1 MFIHNR
7 LGLLESV
14 ETLLNQEQ
22 RLNQVSNNLANVDTP
37 GFKKETVTFDEMLY
51 KVNRTRQR
59 VGKGLRINT
68 VQEQGVIQKT
78 DAPLDLAIT
87 GKGFF
92 KVQTPAGIRYTRAG
106 NFQRNNEGLLV
117 TANGYPVLGEAGPV
131 SLNSTTT
138 ATTAKIDIT
147 NDGRVFIDDVQTN
160 QLSVVNADPMSLKK
174 EGENLFRL
182 EEGAA
187 EEAAPNVQLL
197 QGHLEKSNVNTVT
210 EMTEMIDLY
219 RAYEG
224 QQKMIQAVDDMDNL
238 AVRRVGSLTG

>member
-14 ETLLNQEQ
+14 ETLINQEQ
-22 RLNQVSNNLANVDTP
+22 RLNQVTNNLANVDTP

-51 KVNRTRQR
+51 QANRTRQR
-59 VGKGLRINT
+59 VGKALRINT
-68 VQEQGVIQKT
+68 VHQQGVVQKT
-78 DAPLDLAIT
+78 DAPLDLAIS
-87 GKGFF
+87 GEGFF
-92 KVQTPAGIRYTRAG
+92 RVQTPAGIRYTRAG

-117 TANGYPVLGEAGPV
+117 TANGYPVLGEAGPIAINGNRV
-131 SLNSTTT
+131 DVARDGSL
-138 ATTAKIDIT
+138 
-147 NDGRVFIDDVQTN
+147 FIDGLRSNRLT
-160 QLSVVNADPMSLKK
+160 VVTADPQAMKK

-182 EEGAA
+182 ADGAA
-187 EEAAPNVQLL
+187 EETAENSQLL

-224 QQKMIQAVDDMDNL
+224 QQKMIRAVDDIDDL
-238 AVRRVGSLTG
+238 AVRRVGSLAG

>member
-1 MFIHNR
+1 MFINNR

-14 ETLLNQEQ
+14 ETLINQEQ

-51 KVNRTRQR
+51 QANRFRQR
-59 VGKGLRINT
+59 VGKGLQINT
-68 VQEQGVIQKT
+68 IHQQGVVQKT
-78 DAPLDLAIT
+78 DAPLDLAIS
-87 GKGFF
+87 GDGFF
-92 KVQTPAGIRYTRAG
+92 QVQTPAGVRYTRAG

-117 TANGYPVLGEAGPV
+117 TANGYPVLGETGLVTITGAKVDVAG
-131 SLNSTTT
+131 
-138 ATTAKIDIT
+138 
-147 NDGRVFIDDVQTN
+147 DGRLYVDGVQVNRLT
-160 QLSVVNADPMSLKK
+160 VVTADPKALKK

-182 EEGAA
+182 ADGAA
-187 EEAAPNVQLL
+187 EEASPNSQIL

-224 QQKMIQAVDDMDNL
+224 QQKMIRAVDDLDDL
-238 AVRRVGSLTG
+238 AVRKVGSLVG

>member
-1 MFIHNR
+1 MFINNR

-14 ETLLNQEQ
+14 ETLINQEQ

-51 KVNRTRQR
+51 QANRSRQR

-68 VQEQGVIQKT
+68 IHQQGVVQKT
-78 DAPLDLAIT
+78 DAPLDLAIS
-87 GKGFF
+87 GDGFF
-92 KVQTPAGIRYTRAG
+92 RVQTPAGVRYTRAG

-117 TANGYPVLGEAGPV
+117 TADGYPVLGEAGPV
-131 SLNSTTT
+131 ALTGTKVDV
-138 ATTAKIDIT
+138 AG
-147 NDGRVFIDDVQTN
+147 DGRLYVDGVQVNRLT
-160 QLSVVNADPMSLKK
+160 VVTADPKALKK

-182 EEGAA
+182 ADGAA
-187 EEAAPNVQLL
+187 EEASPNSQLL

-224 QQKMIQAVDDMDNL
+224 QQKMIRAVDDLDDL
-238 AVRRVGSLTG
+238 AVRKVGSLAG

>member
-1 MFIHNR
+1 MFINNR
-7 LGLLESV
+7 LGLIESV

-22 RLNQVSNNLANVDTP
+22 RLNQVTNNLANVDTP

-51 KVNRTRQR
+51 QANRSRQR
-59 VGKGLRINT
+59 VGKALRIDT
-68 VQEQGVIQKT
+68 IHQQGVVQKT
-78 DAPLDLAIT
+78 DAPLDLAIS
-87 GKGFF
+87 GDGFF
-92 KVQTPAGIRYTRAG
+92 KIETPAGVRYTRAG

-131 SLNSTTT
+131 T
-138 ATTAKIDIT
+138 IT
-147 NDGRVFIDDVQTN
+147 GTKVDVAGDGRLYVDGVQIN
-160 QLSVVNADPMSLKK
+160 RLSVVTADPKALKK

-182 EEGAA
+182 ADGAA
-187 EEAAPNVQLL
+187 EQDSPNSQLM

-224 QQKMIQAVDDMDNL
+224 QQKMIRAVDDMDDL
-238 AVRRVGSLTG
+238 AVRKVGSLAG

>member
-1 MFIHNR
+1 MFINNR

-14 ETLLNQEQ
+14 ETLINQEQ

-51 KVNRTRQR
+51 QANRSRQR

-68 VQEQGVIQKT
+68 VQEQGVVQKT
-78 DAPLDLAIT
+78 DAPLDLAIS
-87 GKGFF
+87 GDGFF
-92 KVQTPAGIRYTRAG
+92 RVETPAGERYTRAG
-106 NFQRNNEGLLV
+106 NFQRNNEGVLV
-117 TANGYPVLGEAGPV
+117 TANGYPVLGDGGP
-131 SLNSTTT
+131 
-138 ATTAKIDIT
+138 IT
-147 NDGRVFIDDVQTN
+147 INGNKVNIARDGNVFVDGIKVDR
-160 QLSVVNADPMSLKK
+160 LSVNTVDPLGLKK

-182 EEGAA
+182 VEGAA
-187 EEAAPNVQLL
+187 VETPESVQIL

-224 QQKMIQAVDDMDNL
+224 QQKMIRAVDDLDDL
-238 AVRRVGSLTG
+238 AVRRVGSLAG

>member
-1 MFIHNR
+1 MLINNR

-14 ETLLNQEQ
+14 ETLINQEQ

-51 KVNRTRQR
+51 QANRFRQR
-59 VGKGLRINT
+59 VGKGLQINT
-68 VQEQGVIQKT
+68 IHQQGVVQKT
-78 DAPLDLAIT
+78 DAPLDLAIS
-87 GKGFF
+87 GDGFF
-92 KVQTPAGIRYTRAG
+92 QVQTPAGVRYTRAG

-131 SLNSTTT
+131 TLAGTKVDVAS
-138 ATTAKIDIT
+138 
-147 NDGRVFIDDVQTN
+147 DGRLYVDGVQVN
-160 QLSVVNADPMSLKK
+160 RLSVVTADPKALKK

-182 EEGAA
+182 ADGAA
-187 EEAAPNVQLL
+187 AEASPNSQLL

-219 RAYEG
+219 RSYEG
-224 QQKMIQAVDDMDNL
+224 QQKMIRAVDDLDDL
-238 AVRRVGSLTG
+238 AVRKVGSLVG

>member
-14 ETLLNQEQ
+14 ETLINQEQ

-37 GFKKETVTFDEMLY
+37 GYKKETVTFDEMLY
-51 KVNRTRQR
+51 QANRFRQR
-59 VGKGLRINT
+59 VGKGLHINT
-68 VQEQGVIQKT
+68 VHQQGVVQKT
-78 DAPLDLAIT
+78 DAPLDLAIS
-87 GKGFF
+87 GDGFF
-92 KVQTPAGIRYTRAG
+92 RIETPAGIRYTRAG

-117 TANGYPVLGEAGPV
+117 TADGYPVLGEGGPITITGNKVDV
-131 SLNSTTT
+131 SR
-138 ATTAKIDIT
+138 
-147 NDGRVFIDDVQTN
+147 DGRLFIDGVQTN
-160 QLSVVNADPMSLKK
+160 RLAVATADPQALKK

-182 EEGAA
+182 VEGAA
-187 EEAAPNVQLL
+187 EGEPQNINIL

-224 QQKMIQAVDDMDNL
+224 QQKMIRAVDDLDDL
-238 AVRRVGSLTG
+238 AVRRVGSLAG

>member
-1 MFIHNR
+1 MFINNR

-22 RLNQVSNNLANVDTP
+22 RLNQVTNNLANVDTP
-37 GFKKETVTFDEMLY
+37 GFKKEIVTFDEMLY
-51 KVNRTRQR
+51 QANRSRQR

-68 VQEQGVIQKT
+68 IHQQGGVQKT
-78 DAPLDLAIT
+78 DAPLDLAIS
-87 GKGFF
+87 GDGFF
-92 KVQTPAGIRYTRAG
+92 KVETPAGVRYTRAG

-117 TANGYPVLGEAGPV
+117 TANGYPVLGEAGP
-131 SLNSTTT
+131 
-138 ATTAKIDIT
+138 IT
-147 NDGRVFIDDVQTN
+147 ITGTKVDVAGDGRLFVDGIQTN
-160 QLSVVNADPMSLKK
+160 RLTVVTADPVALKK

-182 EEGAA
+182 ADGAA
-187 EEAAPNVQLL
+187 EEASSNFQLM

-224 QQKMIQAVDDMDNL
+224 QQKMIRAVDDMDDL
-238 AVRRVGSLTG
+238 AVRKVGSLVG

>member
-22 RLNQVSNNLANVDTP
+22 RLNQVTNNLANVDTP

-51 KVNRTRQR
+51 QVNRTRQR

-68 VQEQGVIQKT
+68 VHQQGVIQKT
-78 DAPLDLAIT
+78 DAPFDLAIS
-87 GKGFF
+87 GDGFF
-92 KVQTPAGIRYTRAG
+92 KVQTPAGDRYTRAG
-106 NFQRNNEGLLV
+106 NFQRNNEGLLI
-117 TANGYPVLGEAGPV
+117 TANGYPVLGEGGPITITGKKV
-131 SLNSTTT
+131 DVAQDGTLFVDGT
-138 ATTAKIDIT
+138 KIDRLASAT
-147 NDGRVFIDDVQTN
+147 V
-160 QLSVVNADPMSLKK
+160 DPQALKK

-182 EEGAA
+182 MEGAV
-187 EEAAPNVQLL
+187 EEAPTNFQVM

-224 QQKMIQAVDDMDNL
+224 QQKMIRAVDDLDDL
-238 AVRRVGSLTG
+238 AVRKVGSLTG

>member
-1 MFIHNR
+1 MLIHNR

-22 RLNQVSNNLANVDTP
+22 RLNQVTNNLANVDTP

-51 KVNRTRQR
+51 QANRFRQR

-68 VQEQGVIQKT
+68 VHQQGVVQKT
-78 DAPLDLAIT
+78 DAPLDLAIS
-87 GKGFF
+87 GEGFF
-92 KVQTPAGIRYTRAG
+92 RVQTPAGVRHTRAG

-117 TANGYPVLGEAGPV
+117 TANGYPVLGEGGP
-131 SLNSTTT
+131 
-138 ATTAKIDIT
+138 IT
-147 NDGRVFIDDVQTN
+147 ITGNKVDVARDGR
-160 QLSVVNADPMSLKK
+160 LSVDGVQVNRLTVVTAEPKALKK

-182 EEGAA
+182 ADGAA
-187 EEAAPNVQLL
+187 EEASPNFQLL

-224 QQKMIQAVDDMDNL
+224 QQKMIRAGDDLDDL
-238 AVRRVGSLTG
+238 AVRKVGSLTG

>member
-1 MFIHNR
+1 MFINNR

-22 RLNQVSNNLANVDTP
+22 RLNQVTNNLANVDTP

-51 KVNRTRQR
+51 QANRSRQR
-59 VGKGLRINT
+59 VGKGLRIDT
-68 VQEQGVIQKT
+68 IHQQGVVQKT
-78 DAPLDLAIT
+78 DAPLDLAIS
-87 GKGFF
+87 GDGFF
-92 KVQTPAGIRYTRAG
+92 KVETPAGVRYTRAG

-117 TANGYPVLGEAGPV
+117 TANGYPVLGETGPITITGTKVDVAG
-131 SLNSTTT
+131 
-138 ATTAKIDIT
+138 
-147 NDGRVFIDDVQTN
+147 DGRLYVDGVQ
-160 QLSVVNADPMSLKK
+160 VNRLAVITADPKALKK

-182 EEGAA
+182 ADGAA
-187 EEAAPNVQLL
+187 EQDSPNSQLM

-224 QQKMIQAVDDMDNL
+224 QQKMIRAVDDMDDL
-238 AVRRVGSLTG
+238 AVRKVGSLAG

>member
-14 ETLLNQEQ
+14 ETLLSQEQ
-22 RLNQVSNNLANVDTP
+22 RLNQVTNNLANVDTP

-51 KVNRTRQR
+51 QVSRSRQR

-68 VQEQGVIQKT
+68 VHQQGVVQQT
-78 DAPLDLAIT
+78 DAPLDMAIS
-87 GKGFF
+87 GEGFF
-92 KVQTPAGIRYTRAG
+92 RVQTPAGVRYTRAG
-106 NFQRNNEGLLV
+106 NFQRNSEGLLI
-117 TANGYPVLGEAGPV
+117 TANGYPVLGESGPITITG
-131 SLNSTTT
+131 N
-138 ATTAKIDIT
+138 KIDVAR
-147 NDGRVFIDDVQTN
+147 DGSLTVDGTQSGRLAIV
-160 QLSVVNADPMSLKK
+160 SVDPQALKK
-174 EGENLFRL
+174 TGENLFRL

-187 EEAAPNVQLL
+187 EETSQNFQLM

-224 QQKMIQAVDDMDNL
+224 QQKMIRAVDDLDDL
-238 AVRRVGSLTG
+238 AVRRVGSLA

>member
-14 ETLLNQEQ
+14 ETLINQEQ

-51 KVNRTRQR
+51 QANRSRQR

-68 VQEQGVIQKT
+68 VHQQGVVQKT
-78 DAPLDLAIT
+78 DAPFDMAIS
-87 GKGFF
+87 GDGFF
-92 KVQTPAGIRYTRAG
+92 RVQTPAGDRLTRAG

-117 TANGYPVLGEAGPV
+117 TANGYPVLGEAGPITITGTKVDV
-131 SLNSTTT
+131 SR
-138 ATTAKIDIT
+138 
-147 NDGRVFIDDVQTN
+147 DGSLLVDGIRADR
-160 QLSVVNADPMSLKK
+160 LAVVTADPQGLKK

-182 EEGAA
+182 VEGAA
-187 EEAAPNVQLL
+187 EEAAPNAQIL
-197 QGHLEKSNVNTVT
+197 QGHLEKSNVTTIT

-224 QQKMIQAVDDMDNL
+224 QQKMIRAVDDLDDL
-238 AVRRVGSLTG
+238 AVRKVGSLTG

>member
-22 RLNQVSNNLANVDTP
+22 RLNQITNNLANVDTP

-51 KVNRTRQR
+51 QVNRTRQR
-59 VGKGLRINT
+59 VGKGLRTNT
-68 VQEQGVIQKT
+68 VHQQGVIQKT
-78 DAPLDLAIT
+78 DAPFDLAIS
-87 GKGFF
+87 GDGFF
-92 KVQTPAGIRYTRAG
+92 KVQTPAGDRYTRAG
-106 NFQRNNEGLLV
+106 NFQRNNEGLLI
-117 TANGYPVLGEAGPV
+117 TANGYPVLGEGGPITITGKKGDV
-131 SLNSTTT
+131 AQDGTLFVDGT
-138 ATTAKIDIT
+138 KIDRLASAT
-147 NDGRVFIDDVQTN
+147 V
-160 QLSVVNADPMSLKK
+160 DPQALKK

-182 EEGAA
+182 MEGAV
-187 EEAAPNVQLL
+187 EEAPTNFQVM

-224 QQKMIQAVDDMDNL
+224 QQKMIRAVDDLDDL
-238 AVRRVGSLTG
+238 AVRKVGSLTG

>member
-22 RLNQVSNNLANVDTP
+22 RLNQVTNNLANVDTP

-51 KVNRTRQR
+51 QANRYRQR

-68 VQEQGVIQKT
+68 VHQQGTVQKT
-78 DAPLDLAIT
+78 DTPFDLAIS
-87 GKGFF
+87 GEGFF
-92 KVQTPAGIRYTRAG
+92 RVQTPNGDRYTRAG
-106 NFQRNNEGLLV
+106 NFQRNNEGVLV
-117 TANGYPVLGEAGPV
+117 TANGYPVLGEGGIITITGNKMDV
-131 SLNSTTT
+131 SR
-138 ATTAKIDIT
+138 
-147 NDGRVFIDDVQTN
+147 DGRLYVDGVQVNRLT
-160 QLSVVNADPMSLKK
+160 VVTADPQALKK

-182 EEGAA
+182 EDGAA
-187 EEAAPNVQLL
+187 EEASPNFQIL

-224 QQKMIQAVDDMDNL
+224 QQKMIRAVDDLDDL